1 MMGEEGEGLDNM
13 INVGLTQYHEKGC
26 LKLYF
31 HSYKYYMLI
40 TSELRKRRENKI
52 KKNTFRQSEIME
64 VIFI

>member
-13 INVGLTQYHEKGC
+13 INAGLAQYHEKGS

-40 TSELRKRRENKI
+40 TSKLRKIRENKI
-52 KKNTFRQSEIME
+52 RKKYIWTK
-64 VIFI
+64 